1 MSATDYYAS
10 LGVETTATPDE
21 IKKAYRKLALKY
33 HPDKNQDDK
42 AAENKFKE
50 VSEAYSILSD
60 SEKRARY
67 DQFGTV
73 DPSHSGFD
81 AGDIFSQFSD
91 LFSGSGFENI
101 FGGRSRRRQA
111 KRSGSHVGISTP
123 ISVSEILTGAEKVVE
138 IERLIAC
145 NPCGG
150 LGYLGENDIEIC
162 SVCDGRGEAAHRA
175 GFMTVVSP
183 CNHCNGVGRKI
194 TNPCSECHGHGV
206 TKEKSS
212 ASVSI
217 PKGAQVGIQMRIPG
231 MGNMEPGAHVSGDAF
246 LQIEISNNTVFKIDN
261 ANLRLKEY
269 ISYSQAALG
278 CEKTVKGLDGTYKIK
293 VPPGTQSHSE
303 FSVRGAGL
311 PNNIDSEQRGE
322 LIVQM
327 IVEIPQHLTEEQKNL
342 IKKLDLLV

>member
-1 MSATDYYAS
+1 MPNTDYYMS
-10 LGVETTATPDE
+10 LGVETSATSGE

-33 HPDKNQDDK
+33 HPDKNQGNK
-42 AAENKFKE
+42 EAENKFKE

-101 FGGRSRRRQA
+101 FGGRSRRSQA
-111 KRSGSHVGISTP
+111 KRSGSHVGISTS
-123 ISVSEILTGAEKVVE
+123 ISVSEILTGTERAEE

-183 CNHCNGVGRKI
+183 CNHCNGIGRKI
-194 TNPCSECHGHGV
+194 TNSCDECQGMGV

-212 ASVSI
+212 INVSI
-217 PKGAQVGIQMRIPG
+217 PKGVQEGIQMRIPG

-246 LQIEISNNTVFKIDN
+246 LEISVSNNTVFKIDN
-261 ANLRLKEY
+261 VNLRLKEY

-278 CEKTVKGLDGTYKIK
+278 CEKTVQGLDKTYKIK

-303 FSVRGAGL
+303 FSVRSAGL
-311 PNNIDSEQRGE
+311 PDNIDSEQRGE

-327 IVEIPQHLTEEQKNL
+327 VVEIPKHLSEEQKNL
-342 IKKLDLLV
+342 IKKLDLLL